1 MGRNKKLLATF
12 METAKAGET
21 MLVVKKDVPNN
32 NVTATANTYK
42 RIVRVETIY
51 STNKKTN
58 LVEEL
63 LKITIKQQCMIPYN
77 KRLLKVNA
85 IQIVIALAAIIACC
99 ALVALAI
106 YIETINH
113 PYKLY

>member
-1 MGRNKKLLATF
+1 

-32 NVTATANTYK
+32 NVTATANTYGRK
-42 RIVRVETIY
+42 VNVETINAY
-51 STNKKTN
+51 FKKADKM
-58 LVEEL
+58 LEL
-63 LKITIKQQCMIPYN
+63 IVITIKQQYMIPIN

-85 IQIVIALAAIIACC
+85 TQIVIALAAIIACC
-99 ALVALAI
+99 ALIALAI